1 MYESFDPRFDEL
13 EALIVGKVN
22 ILVITENKLGETFPS
37 NLVFLFIFFI
47 YGWLEL
53 LHFVIIV
60 SIYDDDGKQCF
71 TLKVE
76 SNNVINSNLL
86 NT

>member
-13 EALIVGKVN
+13 EALIVGKVD

-47 YGWLEL
+47 YG
-53 LHFVIIV
+53 
-60 SIYDDDGKQCF
+60 
-71 TLKVE
+71 
-76 SNNVINSNLL
+76 
-86 NT
+86 